1 MAWLGV
7 DGGGTKTEALVV
19 CDRGWGFARGEPSN
33 HQIVGMES
41 ALDAASSVSEAALRD
56 HGLNWGDVEGAV
68 FGLAG
73 ADFPEDVSRLTEG
86 LKERLPLSSL
96 TVVNDAEI
104 ALPAGTDADS
114 GIAVIA
120 GTYTNVFGLSPD
132 GEKRQVGGLGY
143 EWGDYGGGIDIARE
157 VLHQAFRSAEL
168 RGEKTVLE
176 DLVLQL
182 LGLPDYASLSRALYF
197 KEIPET
203 HFFVVVPFC
212 FQAANAGDRV
222 AQRILAKNGR
232 ALAESVVGC
241 ARLLRMHA
249 MPTRVVMA
257 GSLWLGQAP
266 HLQDA
271 FLSHLREALPLA
283 EAKVTEFKPVVG
295 AVIAASRN
303 GGQDSAAMRD
313 RLRQDARL
321 TGVE

>member
-7 DGGGTKTEALVV
+7 DGGGTKTEALVIS
-19 CDRGWGFARGEPSN
+19 DSGWGLARGGPSN
-33 HQIVGMES
+33 HQVVGMES
-41 ALDAASSVSEAALRD
+41 ALDTVASVSDAALCD
-56 HGLNWGDVEGAV
+56 CGLNWGDVEGAV

-86 LKERLPLSSL
+86 LKRRFPLTSFAVL
-96 TVVNDAEI
+96 NDAEI
-104 ALPAGTDADS
+104 ALPAGTDAGS
-114 GIAVIA
+114 GIATIA
-120 GTYTNVFGLSPD
+120 GTYTNVFGVNPA
-132 GEKRQVGGLGY
+132 GEVRQVGGLGY

-157 VLHQAFRSAEL
+157 VLHSAFRSAEL

-182 LGLPDYASLSRALYF
+182 LGLPDYATLSRALYF

-212 FQAANAGDRV
+212 FQAANTGDRV
-222 AQRILAKNGR
+222 AQRILAKNGL

-241 ARLLRMHA
+241 ARLLRMHDA
-249 MPTRVVMA
+249 PTMVVMA

-266 HLQDA
+266 HMTDA
-271 FLSHLREALPLA
+271 FLSHLHEALPLA
-283 EAKVTEFKPVVG
+283 EARITAFKPVVG
-295 AVIAASRN
+295 AVLTAARN
-303 GGQDSAAMRD
+303 GGYDPAPIRE